1 MAGSIDPAYRVDG
14 RAGGSGAPDQDRQL
28 KGAKTLVEGRV
39 RSVLGRQLL
48 NALNGLQGRQSEN
61 GVAEVGMLARS
72 DRACADPTL
81 GPFDNMVHGAA
92 ATLARVYASRSE
104 TILKAHDVE
113 SVRECEQL
121 AGWMGMSSQEFRRRA
136 VEHAAISILGI
147 EHQEGVRQQL
157 EDILVAK
164 P

>member
-1 MAGSIDPAYRVDG
+1 
-14 RAGGSGAPDQDRQL
+14 
-28 KGAKTLVEGRV
+28 
-39 RSVLGRQLL
+39 
-48 NALNGLQGRQSEN
+48 
-61 GVAEVGMLARS
+61 MLAHS
-72 DRACADPTL
+72 DGASADPTL

-92 ATLARVYASRSE
+92 ATLARVYASRFE
-104 TILKAHDVE
+104 TILKADDVE